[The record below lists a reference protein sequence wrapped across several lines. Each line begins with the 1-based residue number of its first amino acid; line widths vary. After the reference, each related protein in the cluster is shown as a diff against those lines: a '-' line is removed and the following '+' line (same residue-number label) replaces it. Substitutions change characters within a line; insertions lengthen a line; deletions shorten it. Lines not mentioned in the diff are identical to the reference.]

1 MKLDSLRK
9 VIREEVKTAIREELQ
24 DMLTEAVKI
33 ASAPSTEK
41 NDGYKPVVE
50 KDLKRTW
57 SKGPLNP
64 AVGGIE
70 SMLEQTA
77 ASMTQA
83 DYRNVINADSSAV
96 SAPNMASSMASSMG
110 MTGPAPGLDLS
121 KLDFLGKAKSILD
134 AANKKDVERRPV

>member
-64 AVGGIE
+64 AVSGIE

-83 DYRNVINADSSAV
+83 DYKNVINADSSDY
-96 SAPNMASSMASSMG
+96 
-110 MTGPAPGLDLS
+110 L
-121 KLDFLGKAKSILD
+121 
-134 AANKKDVERRPV
+134 

>member
-64 AVGGIE
+64 AVSGIE

-83 DYRNVINADSSAV
+83 DYKNVINADSSAV
-96 SAPNMASSMASSMG
+96 SAPNMASSVASNMG